1 MTILL
6 KDDWL
11 DLDTGSVRFHAA
23 IGDRLVGGEVTQTD
37 MLRWFGVEG
46 EDQLIAGFRANWP
59 QISTNLAAR
68 LTEELETGGPDS
80 RGPDQAN
87 FPAIVSIDGMDPT
100 AARIAGVARDLIE
113 R

>member
-1 MTILL
+1 MTIIL

-11 DLDTGSVRFHAA
+11 DLETGSVRFHAA
-23 IGDRLVGGEVTQTD
+23 IGDALVGGEVTQTD

-46 EDQLIAGFRANWP
+46 EDQLIEGFRANWP

-68 LTEELETGGPDS
+68 LTGGL
-80 RGPDQAN
+80 DQVH

-100 AARIAGVARDLIE
+100 AERITRVARELIA